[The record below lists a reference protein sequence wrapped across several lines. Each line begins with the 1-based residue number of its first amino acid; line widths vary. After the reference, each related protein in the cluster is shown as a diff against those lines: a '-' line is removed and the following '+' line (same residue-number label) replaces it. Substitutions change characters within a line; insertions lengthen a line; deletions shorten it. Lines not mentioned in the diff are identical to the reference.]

1 MKARR
6 ALLYMPGDDFRK
18 IHKSTTLGIDCICM
32 ELEDGVA
39 LNRKGKARKVICE
52 SLSSIDFGQANRLVR
67 INCVGS
73 GLEVDD
79 LEAILP
85 YQPDGIVIPKVNSK
99 DQVQFVSSQI
109 SAWEEKSKSPKGGI
123 RLLVLVESA
132 QAMIHLAEIAQADPR
147 IESLIFGA
155 DDYAVNI
162 GAKRSQNGNEVLY
175 ARSKVVTY
183 AAAFNLQAIDM
194 VYNDFHDNDGL
205 LLEARQGADLGF
217 SGKQIIHPNQVSIV
231 QDAFTPNAAEI
242 KDAQR
247 LVDEFNKYQTAG
259 VGAFAL
265 EGKMIDAPLIK
276 AAERVLSRARAA
288 GKM

>member
-32 ELEDGVA
+32 DLEDGVA

-194 VYNDFHDNDGL
+194 VYIDFHDNDGL

>member
-32 ELEDGVA
+32 DLEDGVA

-194 VYNDFHDNDGL
+194 VYIDFHDNDGL

-247 LVDEFNKYQTAG
+247 LVDEFNKYQAAG

>member
-32 ELEDGVA
+32 DLEDGVA

-85 YQPDGIVIPKVNSK
+85 YQPDGVVIPKVNSK

-194 VYNDFHDNDGL
+194 VYIDFHDNDGL